1 MSEDVPALDALDVR
15 ILQSLQSDDALPVA
29 ELAERV
35 SSSKTVVWRRIQ
47 RMEQLGVIR
56 ARVALL
62 DHRKVG
68 LPIMIFAHVKM
79 TRHDHDVL
87 PKFIEAIQLLPQ
99 VVECHTLMGTVDFL
113 LKIVIASLGE
123 YEHFVWQKLS
133 QIDGVREISSSISLS
148 QSVYTTQ
155 LPLRAS

>member
-1 MSEDVPALDALDVR
+1 
-15 ILQSLQSDDALPVA
+15 
-29 ELAERV
+29 
-35 SSSKTVVWRRIQ
+35 
-47 RMEQLGVIR
+47 
-56 ARVALL
+56 
-62 DHRKVG
+62 
-68 LPIMIFAHVKM
+68 
-79 TRHDHDVL
+79 
-87 PKFIEAIQLLPQ
+87 

-155 LPLRAS
+155 LPLRAG